1 MRRIRFKEP
10 ILLLVMGAPGSGKST
25 VSKSLLETCNFVY
38 LDNNFIADSISRD
51 SRVDDAYL
59 ELRRLVYDSLYR
71 IASENL
77 KVRNSVLL
85 DVPHITHMTSTTW
98 RDEIN
103 GIASATGATLKIV
116 RCYCSERTLLQ
127 RIRSRGEPRDQW
139 KLDNWPQFLEKEPMM
154 VSIPLSHIDVN
165 TERPINQNTAKIVEY
180 LGA

>member
-1 MRRIRFKEP
+1 MANFTLLPIGRRKTEAVVRRIRFKEP

-103 GIASATGATLKIV
+103 ASPAQPV
-116 RCYCSERTLLQ
+116 P
-127 RIRSRGEPRDQW
+127 RSR
-139 KLDNWPQFLEKEPMM
+139 
-154 VSIPLSHIDVN
+154 SCAA
-165 TERPINQNTAKIVEY
+165 TAR
-180 LGA
+180 